1 MKVQTYG
8 CTHKV
13 RTFTFIGDT
22 ITGIPTFR

>member
-13 RTFTFIGDT
+13 RTFTVTGNT